1 MSSPE
6 GKKSK
11 LPPADKAQRRAGQ
24 SLEEEIRGLFTTG
37 IVAQSTTV
45 LLAFGMAAAAWVN
58 WARKNIYAPIVF
70 TIIGVA
76 AAAWAC
82 RKISRT
88 LSTRR
93 KLKRERDGKR
103 LVGKILNRLQQR
115 GYWVFHDAAGT
126 PANIDHVV
134 IGPGGV
140 FTVCTKNWCKP
151 SPDAK
156 AHYDGETF
164 ALDDFKYDHDPA
176 EQARD
181 QSRYIHFLLTD
192 LIDRYLLFNLGGKKT
207 YVKPLV
213 VLVDWLVE
221 PPPADAVLE
230 VEVLSHKQ
238 LAEYLATQDELL
250 VTEEVEQLALLLG
263 HELKRQDELKD

>member
-140 FTVCTKNWCKP
+140 FTVCTKKWCKP
-151 SPDAK
+151 SPYAK
-156 AHYDGETF
+156 AQGGG
-164 ALDDFKYDHDPA
+164 ALL
-176 EQARD
+176 D
-181 QSRYIHFLLTD
+181 QRGAAACCRRRSQESCGSIGRTESHQSLG
-192 LIDRYLLFNLGGKKT
+192 IDREGPCAIRS
-207 YVKPLV
+207 V
-213 VLVDWLVE
+213 
-221 PPPADAVLE
+221 A
-230 VEVLSHKQ
+230 
-238 LAEYLATQDELL
+238 AEF
-250 VTEEVEQLALLLG
+250 
-263 HELKRQDELKD
+263 